1 VNAPRVAAL
10 CADDW
15 GLYRTISHNLATLR
29 GRLDAYDVDRE
40 AVSNRVSAILE
51 RIEAAPK
58 SRGWRM
64 RAKIGERK
72 RWYELPEEV

>member
-1 VNAPRVAAL
+1 VNAAHVAEL

-15 GLYRTISHNLATLR
+15 GLWRTISHNLATLR
-29 GRLDAYDVDRE
+29 DRIDAYDVDRE
-40 AVSNRVSAILE
+40 AVSNRVAAILE